1 MVIECIG
8 MEKQKLVRSQGH
20 YVLSSYQSSMQP
32 ATYVLIALGIIAIV
46 LSIVLPLTLIKKK
59 EDSPC
64 VAAIKN
70 ASCSTGAD
78 FMKSSYNITMTCTN
92 ADMATQEAKDA
103 AADFQARCNNIDV
116 SNFCDTAWDGIS
128 EGDCNT
134 GYANYIANLC
144 TGKTLSSKCDVSS
157 TYDGASDF
165 AKYLCRQQLLTAT
178 CTDLND
184 FLRNNYAID
193 VGGPCEPYTSSQS
206 SRFDADLD
214 ALQHYYQT
222 TQCGNFLSSNQ
233 SSAQCAGIFDNLTS
247 SDCNSPGEGL
257 DSLVDYAEKS
267 NSKYKM
273 CSSTQATDA
282 VTNCQA

>member
-1 MVIECIG
+1 M
-8 MEKQKLVRSQGH
+8 
-20 YVLSSYQSSMQP
+20 MQP

-59 EDSPC
+59 KDTPC

-70 ASCSTGAD
+70 ASCRTGAD
-78 FMKSSYNITMTCTN
+78 FMKSSYNIVMTCTN
-92 ADMATQEAKDA
+92 ADMATQEARDA
-103 AADFQARCNNIDV
+103 TADFQARCDNIDV
-116 SNFCDTAWDGIS
+116 GSNFCDTAWDGIS
-128 EGDCNT
+128 GEDCNT

-144 TGKTLSSKCDVSS
+144 TGKTLSSKCDISS
-157 TYDGASDF
+157 TYDGASEF
-165 AKYLCRQQLLTAT
+165 AKYLCRQQLLSAT

-193 VGGPCEPYTSSQS
+193 VNGPCEPYTSSQS

-214 ALQHYYQT
+214 ALQRYYQT

-233 SSAQCAGIFDNLTS
+233 SSAQCAGIFDNLS
-247 SDCNSPGEGL
+247 STDCIAPGGGP
-257 DSLVDYAEKS
+257 SLVDYAAGA
-267 NSKYKM
+267 NLTYKM

-282 VTNCQA
+282 VTACQGLIG